1 MYVLPLSKPS
11 LVLEAILPPPPPPSP
26 LKREQEKLAKVKL

>member
-11 LVLEAILPPPPPPSP
+11 LVLEAILPPPPPSP